1 MLDNL
6 TLSTRDVQDL
16 RDLIP
21 LTILKDEEFN
31 KYVNIKTGVRHGD
44 QLGFI
49 GELSALG
56 KAGAGCN
63 PEYDGLSIEN
73 ASKRW
78 DLGEWQIAK
87 EICYKELQGTIAEY
101 AFKTGTDIADL
112 TGTQFAS
119 EILEPALEK
128 AVRKMIWRIGWFG
141 DKNAK
146 HVGDGGVVTAG
157 TDLELL
163 TVTDGLFKHIFTQVA
178 ANEAQKTAIAA
189 NTKATAA
196 EQKSAMWTK
205 GVATGLID
213 TILAD
218 ADPRI
223 AENGGVLMMTR
234 AMANALAN
242 DIKKTYGTIMQ
253 WETVFEGFDVAEYD
267 GVKVARIGIWDEMI
281 RTYENNGGKL
291 NLPYRVVY
299 GNPENF
305 FVGCEGTAI
314 FDKFDVWFERK
325 SRTNNIYAT
334 GKIGA
339 LIGEETL
346 FHAAY

>member
-1 MLDNL
+1 M
-6 TLSTRDVQDL
+6 VYG
-16 RDLIP
+16 I
-21 LTILKDEEFN
+21 
-31 KYVNIKTGVRHGD
+31 
-44 QLGFI
+44 
-49 GELSALG
+49 
-56 KAGAGCN
+56 
-63 PEYDGLSIEN
+63 
-73 ASKRW
+73 
-78 DLGEWQIAK
+78 
-87 EICYKELQGTIAEY
+87 KELLQVKVYAICITLVDKFFRTEQSVVCGAVWAE
-101 AFKTGTDIADL
+101 A
-112 TGTQFAS
+112 
-119 EILEPALEK
+119 
-128 AVRKMIWRIGWFG
+128 
-141 DKNAK
+141 
-146 HVGDGGVVTAG
+146 VTAG